1 MMRCSPLTNKLV
13 TCTPDVRTQRYN
25 LFTHTHTL
33 VLVVLV
39 DAKASNKNRKEE
51 V

>member
-1 MMRCSPLTNKLV
+1 MMRCSPLTNTLV
-13 TCTPDVRTQRYN
+13 TCAPDVRTQRYN
-25 LFTHTHTL
+25 LFTHTL

-39 DAKASNKNRKEE
+39 DAKASSKNRKEE